1 MIKIII
7 SLMLIVTLSFGFFPL
22 IPLLIEGGLVLGR
35 TAISYVVRKA
45 SVRAITKTVIK
56 FKDVVK
62 ESVKKDYSA
71 ITDRRKKII
80 TQFQSL
86 ANSNTVTFADRVNTA
101 YNVLDSVKGF
111 IAGGAI
117 LGASQTAFASDSIES
132 IKNKLHELNTSDDKD
147 KEMKIKKL
155 EEEFNK
161 VLGATVT
168 NLNKIELL
176 EKEQNIMG
184 KNIAQSEYDIK
195 VLNKDVT
202 NLTTLYNTLDAHLNT
217 LQQLVEKN
225 SQEIKGLKNNF
236 FITGLEQL
244 EQYNQT
250 ANPSPL
256 NNAIDN
262 FQYGKNLLNFDIKY
276 LSYQYYLIATT
287 EEFLYNQKNDKT
299 FKVVE
304 NREVIENSFK
314 NLLNT
319 LPVKYEYLAILTTSY
334 ISVMGV
340 LEEQTVQGLLTPIK
354 KYYLKLIDKL
364 IQQHKYDTA
373 VSVANDWKT
382 MSGEELALEKAKK
395 ERDENFQKYEMD
407 FTDTKTI
414 DNILQTNQNTQL
426 VQKAFDTLMIL
437 QDKEGA
443 KKLLDM
449 KVFEDK
455 EFRMKAYMKLYYKMG
470 REDKI
475 AELKSLILS
484 NSSYSDELKNWIK
497 RNFR

>member
-1 MIKIII
+1 
-7 SLMLIVTLSFGFFPL
+7 MLVVTLSFSFFPL
-22 IPLLIEGGLVLGR
+22 GPLLVQGGLVLGR
-35 TAISYVVRKA
+35 TAISYIVRKA
-45 SVRAITKTVIK
+45 SVRAISRTLIK
-56 FKDVVK
+56 VKDVVK
-62 ESVKKDYSA
+62 DKIKKDYSA
-71 ITDRRKKII
+71 ITDRRKKVI

-86 ANSNTVTFADRVNTA
+86 INSNTATFVDRVNTA
-101 YNVLDSVKGF
+101 YNMLESAKGF
-111 IAGGAI
+111 IAGGVI

-132 IKNKLHELNTSDDKD
+132 IKNKLHELNISDDKD

-155 EEEFNK
+155 EEEFKK

-176 EKEQNIMG
+176 EKEQKIIG
-184 KNIAQSEYDIK
+184 KNIAQTEYDIK

-202 NLTTLYNTLDAHLNT
+202 NLTTLYTTLDAHLKT
-217 LQQLVEKN
+217 LEQLVEKN

-287 EEFLYNQKNDKT
+287 EEFLYNQKNKKT
-299 FKVVE
+299 FKIVE
-304 NREVIENSFK
+304 NRIVIENSFK
-314 NLLNT
+314 NLLVT

-334 ISVMGV
+334 ISVVGV
-340 LEEQTVQGLLTPIK
+340 LEEKTVQDLLTPIK
-354 KYYLKLIDKL
+354 NYYLELIDKL
-364 IQQHKYDTA
+364 MQQHKYDTA

-382 MSGEELALEKAKK
+382 MSGEDTVLEKTKK

-407 FTDTKTI
+407 FTDIKTI

-426 VQKAFDTLMIL
+426 VQKAFEILLKL

-443 KKLLDM
+443 EKLLNT

-475 AELKSLILS
+475 VELKSLILS